1 MTVLDSTV
9 RRALSPDC
17 AAGLAAAF
25 SEKGSLPTATMAA
38 CEADKSADLAAVK
51 SAMDAAR
58 IPSTYQDRVLFREAC
73 VCIST
78 RAAKLS
84 AMGIAALLAMGPPAM
99 SGKPGATIAVDGTVF
114 EKYPWFKARP
124 TTPRAVPA
132 RAPVR
137 HLPPPVTPWRSSV
150 HN

>member
-1 MTVLDSTV
+1 MLDSTV

-124 TTPRAVPA
+124 PHYLPRGPRARTRAAPATPRHPA
-132 RAPVR
+132 AIIRP
-137 HLPPPVTPWRSSV
+137 
-150 HN
+150 